1 MNILVYGHK
10 GWIGQQFTEILKQK
24 DINFISGTSRNNY
37 YDEICQ
43 INPTHVIAF
52 IGRTHGEGF
61 TTIDYLEQP
70 GKLKENIND
79 NLFSPIMIAEAC
91 RRLKIHFTY
100 LGTGCIFTYGE
111 ERTFTEESLPNF
123 FGSSYSTV
131 KGFTDQL
138 MKNYENVLNL
148 RIRMPITDT
157 KNPRNFITKITT
169 YEKIC
174 STPNSM
180 SVLPDLLPRI
190 IHLMKEGVTGTVN
203 FTNPGF
209 ISHNEILEMYRE
221 IVDPSFVWKNFS
233 EEDQNKVLLSER
245 SNNYLDTSKLKTF
258 FPDIPNIHDAIR
270 SCLMK
275 YKIGTN
281 VLVTGGCGFIG
292 SHFINNFED
301 YDTLVNVDAMYYSS
315 REDAIPLDKKG
326 YNFIKYDLSDSKEIL
341 KILKKYSINHV
352 VHFAAQSHVQ
362 NSFSEPLDYTR
373 DNINA
378 SHNLIEACRIYGK
391 VERFLHISTDE
402 VYGDNDHA
410 TIKREQTIMC
420 PTNPYSATKAAVELI
435 MQSYI
440 HSYGMPILIAR
451 MNNVYGP
458 HQHNEKVIP
467 RFIDQLKN
475 GIKLTIQGDGSA
487 TRDFMYVDD
496 TVNALNIIL
505 KRGLKGE
512 IYNVGCDD
520 GNDITII
527 DLAKTLIKII
537 KNTDNF
543 DEHLEFIE
551 DRPYNDKRYYIS
563 NNKLKGLGWSQSIS
577 FKNGLKKVINLYK

>member
-10 GWIGQQFTEILKQK
+10 GWIGQQFTDILKQK
-24 DINFISGTSRNNY
+24 DINFISGTSRNKY
-37 YDEICQ
+37 YDEICR
-43 INPTHVIAF
+43 IKPTHVIAF

-91 RRLKIHFTY
+91 RRLNIHFTY

-111 ERTFTEESLPNF
+111 ERKFTEESLPNF

-190 IHLMKEGVTGTVN
+190 VHLMREGVTGTIN

-221 IVDPSFVWKNFS
+221 IVDPSFVWENFS

-245 SNNYLDTSKLKTF
+245 SNNYLDTSRLKTF

-270 SCLMK
+270 TCLMK

-292 SHFINNFED
+292 SHFINSYDD
-301 YDTLVNVDAMYYSS
+301 YDILVNLDAMYYSA
-315 REDAIPLDKKG
+315 REDAIPSNKRG
-326 YNFIKYDLSDSKEIL
+326 YSFIKYDLSDSKKIL

-440 HSYGMPILIAR
+440 HSYGMPIVVAR

-458 HQHNEKVIP
+458 YQHTEKVIP

-475 GIKLTIQGDGSA
+475 GKKLTIQGDGSA

-496 TVNALNIIL
+496 TVNALKIIL
-505 KRGLKGE
+505 NRGLKGE

-543 DEHLEFIE
+543 DEHMEFVE

-563 NNKLKGLGWSQSIS
+563 NDKLKKLGWTQTVTFSD
-577 FKNGLKKVINLYK
+577 GLKLCV